1 MSGFDGIGRTE
12 IEVRVNKLKN
22 GKATIKDEIT
32 IEMIKVGG
40 NRMVDGIWRLCY
52 MSFERVV

>member
-40 NRMVDGIWRLCY
+40 NRMVDGI
-52 MSFERVV
+52 